1 MAFKPGYLAFI
12 QLDNA
17 AGTLQNVSTYA
28 ENFSFPQSTEML
40 EVTTFSAA
48 GTNSKRFIPGLN
60 GGDTISISGPL
71 DVTLHSQIAGM
82 KSAQDAGTAGFSL
95 VYGPAGSVASQPK
108 LSCEVYVASYE
119 ISTGVGGR
127 VEFSASLQVD
137 GAVANST
144 W

>member
-1 MAFKPGYLAFI
+1 MAFQPGYKAFI
-12 QLDNA
+12 LLDGANG
-17 AGTLQNVSTYA
+17 AGTNVSTYGDD
-28 ENFSFPQSTEML
+28 FSFPQSTEML

-48 GTNSKRFIPGLN
+48 GTSSKRFIPGLN
-60 GGDTISISGPL
+60 GGDTVSMSGPL
-71 DVTLHSQIAGM
+71 DSALHTQIANM
-82 KSAQDAGTAGFSL
+82 KAAQDAGTAGFTL

-108 LSCEVYVASYE
+108 VTAETLVASYE

-137 GAVANST
+137 GAVTNAT